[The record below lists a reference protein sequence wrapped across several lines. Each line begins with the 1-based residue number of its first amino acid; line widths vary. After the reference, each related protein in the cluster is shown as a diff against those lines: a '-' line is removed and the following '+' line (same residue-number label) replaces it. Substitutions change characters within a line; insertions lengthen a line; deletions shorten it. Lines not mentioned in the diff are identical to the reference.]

1 MDKYWDVL
9 YMPRILHTRH
19 ALLCFVL
26 ACFRSTTQDWRPSVF
41 GEHDDVIKWKHFPC
55 YWPFV
60 RGIHRGIHRSIPGEF
75 PNKGQ
80 RRGALMFSLIGA
92 RIKDWVNNGEAG
104 DLRRHCAHYDV
115 IVMFTLPHHHGHI
128 LCLGHTLCIL
138 CVWYICMCLVR
149 CYRCLRVVI
158 NQGIWFNPIMHNLVL
173 WLIPALPIPDTGTIM
188 LTHWGLVT
196 AYGDCVLRQHWLR

>member
-9 YMPRILHTRH
+9 YMPRILHIRH
-19 ALLCFVL
+19 ALLCLVL
-26 ACFRSTTQDWRPSVF
+26 ACFRSTTQGWRPSILVNMMTSSNGNIF
-41 GEHDDVIKWKHFPC
+41 RVTGC
-55 YWPFV
+55 
-60 RGIHRGIHRSIPGEF
+60 GEF
-75 PNKGQ
+75 TGNSPVGPRWIPKQ
-80 RRGALMFSLIGA
+80 RPATRSFYFFSLIGA

-138 CVWYICMCLVR
+138 CVWFICMCLVR

-196 AYGDCVLRQHWLR
+196 AYGDCVLRQHWFR